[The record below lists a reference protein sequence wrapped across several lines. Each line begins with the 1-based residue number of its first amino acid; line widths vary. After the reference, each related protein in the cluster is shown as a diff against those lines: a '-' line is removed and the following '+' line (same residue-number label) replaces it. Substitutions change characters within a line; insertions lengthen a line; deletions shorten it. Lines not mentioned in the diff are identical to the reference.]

1 MTERFFRCFLWQGK
15 DFTKQT
21 EFDSAFVRF
30 SFFEKAKK
38 VHIIKSFLGE
48 ENLPDKEDFCF
59 YQTIIILYLCR
70 MKTKLHFTRGEWVA
84 ALTLLALIFSSY
96 LFYYE
101 YQPTPKVGYD
111 FEKDEKEIEAFIREQ
126 DRLRDSMERSRSRYQ
141 YAYFPG
147 YGGDT
152 NPRKG
157 RSEKPMLYEIV
168 KIDLNRCDSTDIMVV
183 PQFGAKRAARLVEYR
198 DRLGGFYSLEQ
209 LHEVY
214 VLQNM
219 DLAFL
224 EKYFKVSPQN
234 VHKIN
239 VNTATYG
246 ELVRHPYFDAY
257 LAKTIIAH
265 RSRQGNIHSLEELR
279 QITHAYPELMD
290 KLKHY
295 VVFE

>member
-1 MTERFFRCFLWQGK
+1 
-15 DFTKQT
+15 
-21 EFDSAFVRF
+21 
-30 SFFEKAKK
+30 
-38 VHIIKSFLGE
+38 
-48 ENLPDKEDFCF
+48 
-59 YQTIIILYLCR
+59 

-84 ALTLLALIFSSY
+84 ALTLLAIIFSSY
-96 LFYYE
+96 LFYYG
-101 YQPTPKVGYD
+101 YQPKPNVGYD

-126 DRLRDSMERSRSRYQ
+126 DSLRDSIERSRSRYQ
-141 YAYFPG
+141 YACFPE
-147 YGGDT
+147 YSGDT

-157 RSEKPMLYEIV
+157 KSDKPRLYDIV
-168 KIDLNRCDSTDIMVV
+168 KIDLNRCDSADIMVV

-209 LHEVY
+209 LHEIY

-224 EKYFKVSPQN
+224 EKYFKVSSQD
-234 VHKIN
+234 VRKIN

-257 LAKTIIAH
+257 LAKIIIAH
-265 RSRQGNIHSLEELR
+265 RNRHGNIHSLEELR

-290 KLKHY
+290 KLRHY
-295 VVFE
+295 VAFD